1 MVKSKQSRVK
11 QQECKWK
18 QHDKYPAIACLHPEA
33 GRHKDKEKNQNQK
46 EHSTQALSIPAV
58 AKVKAG
64 SNSLALGMPSGS

>member
-33 GRHKDKEKNQNQK
+33 GRHKDKEKNQNQ
-46 EHSTQALSIPAV
+46 HT
-58 AKVKAG
+58 
-64 SNSLALGMPSGS
+64 